1 MKFIIKIYIINI
13 IYNIYL
19 YYYKSPKGYYYKQY
33 KNGKKKRISNK
44 KYKQIKHIGG
54 TINSSFLEDVILN
67 IDFNINSK
75 QIKYKYVV
83 GPLNGNNLED
93 FNLPHDNT
101 YFYKFN
107 LSNFKGNKIL
117 ISEPLALFVLKLLDN
132 FLNINIVVPKI
143 IRLVFKEGVFIGYI
157 TSNIDESADISLEG
171 EHFDNNIK
179 HNPQKELEEKDY
191 IIFYFII
198 RILLGSIDID
208 DNYFLVKNT
217 KENKHYFLTWNTDI
231 RNFNI
236 KEEIEQYEFQNNGD
250 IILKNAVSI
259 FKKNLDEIKSIL
271 LSKLPTLETDIN
283 MLIESIRKNIEDV
296 EKYKNFTSLLC
307 SLSPVFAKI

>member
-1 MKFIIKIYIINI
+1 M
-13 IYNIYL
+13 

-33 KNGKKKRISNK
+33 KNGKKKRIPNK

-75 QIKYKYVV
+75 HNKYKNMV
-83 GPLNGNNLED
+83 GPLNGNKLED
-93 FNLPHDNT
+93 FNLPSDNT

-107 LSNFKGNKIL
+107 LSKFKRKKIL

-143 IRLVFKEGVFIGYI
+143 IRLVFKKGVFIGYI
-157 TSNIDESADISLEG
+157 TSNVHESADISFEG

-179 HNPQKELEEKDY
+179 YNPQKESEEKDY
-191 IIFYFII
+191 IIFYFMI
-198 RILLGSIDID
+198 RILLGSIDIE

-217 KENKHYFLTWNTDI
+217 KEKKHYFLTWNTDI

-236 KEEIEQYEFQNNGD
+236 KEEIEEYEFPNNGD

-271 LSKLPTLETDIN
+271 LSKLPMLETDIN

-296 EKYKNFTSLLC
+296 KKYKSFTSLSC